1 MAEELPELDEAQ
13 NENILDNAPQ
23 APGSLLSSNRLL
35 IIIGIVGVVAI
46 IAAGIFFSRNSSQRD
61 GINNPSVMQGSTRR
75 KPAEKKKK
83 RIKYERLYSQLESG
97 DASKILK
104 ELSIAN
110 INFTTE
116 QTGRNFSVLI
126 DEDQLEDARNLL
138 ALKGLPS
145 GTMKQGY
152 ELLDDAQTLGV
163 TEFDK
168 RIRFLR
174 ALSGELEKAINQ
186 IDIIES
192 CKVQIVQPEQRLF
205 AVTQPPVTSSI
216 LVRIIKGSE
225 INDDIVY
232 SIIQLV
238 ANSVENL
245 QPENVSVVDT
255 DGNLLSDDIF
265 TRIAARRAG
274 TFVEEETVEEVID
287 PSISRE
293 EAIGYPIIPN
303 YNQIQE
309 WFDIKYENEQKLAEE
324 AEKQLIGVLPIASF
338 KVAVSTEIGP
348 LEDGQVV
355 DIKRQTVSVV
365 VDGLNEDID
374 LNAQTKQN
382 IFSTVASAV
391 GYLSGRDSIQL
402 SVAEYALFSPEE
414 REALIQ
420 KYRKRGPLYYS
431 MMTIL
436 GGLLIVSGF
445 FLFRVGYTQYQKIQE
460 ARRLSQARDIDA
472 TADAGTFQ
480 LYDNDRQIEEFKLLS
495 QSSPEIIA
503 KTMNSFIEEDL
514 EDEDLDD
521 EIDDDAEEPVEIEEA
536 TDEELVENGV

>member
-1 MAEELPELDEAQ
+1 MAEELPELDDAQ

-23 APGSLLSSNRLL
+23 ASGSALSSNRIL
-35 IIIGIVGVVAI
+35 IIIGIVGIVALI
-46 IAAGIFFSRNSSQRD
+46 GAGIFLTRNNSSNKA
-61 GINNPSVMQGSTRR
+61 GMNNPSVMQGSAAR
-75 KPAEKKKK
+75 KPAAKKKK

-97 DASKILK
+97 EASKILK

-145 GTMKQGY
+145 GTMKRGY

-216 LVRIIKGSE
+216 LVRIIRGEE
-225 INDDIVY
+225 ITDDIVY
-232 SIIQLV
+232 SIIQMV

-265 TRIAARRAG
+265 ARIAARRAG
-274 TFVEEETVEEVID
+274 TFVEEEVKEEVID
-287 PSISRE
+287 PSVSRE

-303 YNQIQE
+303 YSQIQE
-309 WFDIKYENEQKLAEE
+309 WFDIKYEFEQEI
-324 AEKQLIGVLPIASF
+324 AEKAERQLIGILPLASY
-338 KVAVSTEIGP
+338 KVAVTSDIGP
-348 LEDGQVV
+348 LENGNVV
-355 DIKRQTVSVV
+355 DIKRQTISIV

-374 LNAQTKQN
+374 LNPQTKQQ
-382 IFSTVASAV
+382 IFSAVASAV
-391 GYLSGRDSIQL
+391 GYLSGRDEIQL
-402 SVAEYALFSPEE
+402 SVAEFALYTEE
-414 REALIQ
+414 EKQALIN
-420 KYRKRGPLYYS
+420 KYKQRGPLYYLF
-431 MMTIL
+431 MIIL
-436 GGLLIVSGF
+436 GGVVIGALYLAYSF
-445 FLFRVGYTQYQKIQE
+445 FRAQLNRIKK
-460 ARRLSQARDIDA
+460 SKQADKVVD
-472 TADAGTFQ
+472 DQSVDQNTFQ
-480 LYDNDRQIEEFKLLS
+480 LYDNDKQVEEFKLLS
-495 QSSPEIIA
+495 QTSPEVIA
-503 KTMNSFIEEDL
+503 KAMNSYIEEDI
-514 EDEDLDD
+514 EDEDED
-521 EIDDDAEEPVEIEEA
+521 E
-536 TDEELVENGV
+536 DELETEDEFETEDELVENGV

>member
-46 IAAGIFFSRNSSQRD
+46 IAAGIFFSRNNSQRD

-75 KPAEKKKK
+75 KPVEKKKK

-216 LVRIIKGSE
+216 LVRIIQGSE

-445 FLFRVGYTQYQKIQE
+445 FLFRIGYTQYQKIQE
-460 ARRLSQARDIDA
+460 ARRLSQTRDIDA
-472 TADAGTFQ
+472 TADSSTFQ

-514 EDEDLDD
+514 EDEDLDE
-521 EIDDDAEEPVEIEEA
+521 EIDDDAQEPVEIEET

>member
-1 MAEELPELDEAQ
+1 
-13 NENILDNAPQ
+13 
-23 APGSLLSSNRLL
+23 
-35 IIIGIVGVVAI
+35 
-46 IAAGIFFSRNSSQRD
+46 
-61 GINNPSVMQGSTRR
+61 MQGSTNR
-75 KPAEKKKK
+75 KAATKKKK

-97 DASKILK
+97 EASKILK

-145 GTMKQGY
+145 GTMKRGY

-216 LVRIIKGSE
+216 LVRIIKGEE
-225 INDDIVY
+225 ITDDIVY
-232 SIIQLV
+232 SIIQMV

-265 TRIAARRAG
+265 ARIAARRAG
-274 TFVEEETVEEVID
+274 TFVEEEVKEEVID

-303 YNQIQE
+303 YAQIQE
-309 WFDIKYENEQKLAEE
+309 WFDIKYEFEQEV
-324 AEKQLIGVLPIASF
+324 AEKAERQLIGILPIASY
-338 KVAVSTEIGP
+338 KVAVTSDIGP
-348 LEDGQVV
+348 LENGNVV
-355 DIKRQTVSVV
+355 DIKRQTISIV

-374 LNAQTKQN
+374 LNPQTKQQ
-382 IFSTVASAV
+382 IFSSVASAV
-391 GYLSGRDSIQL
+391 GYLSGRDEIQL
-402 SVAEYALFSPEE
+402 SVAEFALYTEE
-414 REALIQ
+414 EKQALIN
-420 KYRKRGPLYYS
+420 KYRERGPLYYLFMIIMGS
-431 MMTIL
+431 VVL
-436 GGLLIVSGF
+436 GA
-445 FLFRVGYTQYQKIQE
+445 GYYVYRLASNQLRKIQDSRNI
-460 ARRLSQARDIDA
+460 AREQEIDS
-472 TADAGTFQ
+472 TADKGTFQ
-480 LYDNDRQIEEFKLLS
+480 LYDNDKQIEDFKLLS
-495 QSSPEIIA
+495 QTSPEIIA
-503 KTMNSFIEEDL
+503 KAMNSYIEEDL
-514 EDEDLDD
+514 EDEEFEEDEEDD
-521 EIDDDAEEPVEIEEA
+521 TMLETEE
-536 TDEELVENGV
+536 EELVENGV